1 MSKITVIGTGS
12 VGSTIAYA
20 LTCLGLASEIV
31 MIDINGEK
39 SMGEAL
45 DIKQG
50 VPFFDPC
57 SVYAGGY
64 PDAAGS
70 DIVIIT
76 SGIARKPGQTRLDLV
91 KTNVS
96 IQKSIVPEIV
106 KYAPDAIYIMVSNPV
121 DVLTYTFC
129 RLSGIPTGHVFG
141 TGTLLDTARLR
152 SRLSEYC
159 GIDPGNIHAYVLGEH
174 GDSSF
179 IPWSVCEISGIA
191 VDSFRNSVSPS
202 NLILPEIDKDKVAE
216 YVKTSGS
223 RIISRKGATFYA
235 VSSAVCHLCKCVL
248 HDSNTALTVSSMLD
262 GEYGVSDVC
271 LSTLNVIGRKGVTRK
286 IVLPLCD
293 DDTARLRN
301 SAEILKET
309 VRSLDL

>member
-12 VGSTIAYA
+12 VGSTVAYA
-20 LTCLGLASEIV
+20 LTCRGLASELV

-39 SMGEAL
+39 SLGEAL
-45 DIKQG
+45 DIRQG
-50 VPFFDPC
+50 VPFFEAC

-96 IQKSIVPEIV
+96 IQKSIVPQIV

-129 RLSGIPTGHVFG
+129 RLSGLPAEHIFG

-159 GIDPGNIHAYVLGEH
+159 GIDPANIHAYVLGEH

-179 IPWSVCEISGIA
+179 IPWSVCGIA
-191 VDSFRNSVSPS
+191 GIGVDGFRNSVTPDDM
-202 NLILPEIDKDKVAE
+202 LLPGINKDEIAQ

-235 VSSAVCHLCKCVL
+235 VSSAVCRLCECVL
-248 HDSNTALTVSSMLD
+248 HDSNTALTVSSLLN
-262 GEYGVSDVC
+262 GEYGINDVC
-271 LSTLNVIGRKGVTRK
+271 LSTLNVIGKRGVTRK
-286 IVLPLCD
+286 IILPLGED
-293 DDTARLRN
+293 DVTRLKAG
-301 SAEILKET
+301 SEILKET
-309 VRSLDL
+309 INSLGL

>member
-12 VGSTIAYA
+12 VGSTVAYA
-20 LTCLGLASEIV
+20 LTCRGLASEIV

-50 VPFFDPC
+50 IPFFDPC

-91 KTNVS
+91 KTNVA
-96 IQKSIVPEIV
+96 IQKSIVPQIT

-129 RLSGIPTGHVFG
+129 RLSGLPQGHIFG

-152 SRLSEYC
+152 SRLAEYC
-159 GIDPGNIHAYVLGEH
+159 GIDSGNIHAYVLGEH

-179 IPWSVCEISGIA
+179 IPWSVCEVAGIV
-191 VDSFRNSVSPS
+191 VDRFRDNV
-202 NLILPEIDKDKVAE
+202 LPHDLLLPKIDRDEVAQ

-235 VSSAVCHLCKCVL
+235 VSSAVCHLCKCVI
-248 HDSNTALTVSSMLD
+248 HNSNTAVTVSSMLD
-262 GEYGVSDVC
+262 GDYGISDIC
-271 LSTLNVIGRKGVTRK
+271 LSTLNVIGRQGVAHK
-286 IVLPLCD
+286 ILLPLGEE
-293 DDTARLRN
+293 DTARLQN
-301 SAEILKET
+301 SAKILKET
-309 VRSLDL
+309 VNSLDL

>member
-262 GEYGVSDVC
+262 GEYGVSDIC

-293 DDTARLRN
+293 DDAARLGN
-301 SAEILKET
+301 SAEILKKT

>member
-129 RLSGIPTGHVFG
+129 RLSGIPRGNVLG

-152 SRLSEYC
+152 SR
-159 GIDPGNIHAYVLGEH
+159 I
-174 GDSSF
+174 
-179 IPWSVCEISGIA
+179 
-191 VDSFRNSVSPS
+191 
-202 NLILPEIDKDKVAE
+202 
-216 YVKTSGS
+216 
-223 RIISRKGATFYA
+223 
-235 VSSAVCHLCKCVL
+235 
-248 HDSNTALTVSSMLD
+248 
-262 GEYGVSDVC
+262 
-271 LSTLNVIGRKGVTRK
+271 
-286 IVLPLCD
+286 
-293 DDTARLRN
+293 
-301 SAEILKET
+301 
-309 VRSLDL
+309 

>member
-202 NLILPEIDKDKVAE
+202 NLILPEIDRDKVAE

-262 GEYGVSDVC
+262 GEYGVSDIC

-293 DDTARLRN
+293 DDAARLGN
-301 SAEILKET
+301 SAEILKKT

>member
-64 PDAAGS
+64 PDAVGS

-202 NLILPEIDKDKVAE
+202 NLILPEIDRDKVAE

-262 GEYGVSDVC
+262 GEYGVSDIC

-293 DDTARLRN
+293 DDAARLGN
-301 SAEILKET
+301 SAEILKKT

>member
-235 VSSAVCHLCKCVL
+235 VSSAVCHLRKCVL

-262 GEYGVSDVC
+262 GEYGVSDIC

-293 DDTARLRN
+293 DDAARLGN
-301 SAEILKET
+301 SAEILNKT
-309 VRSLDL
+309 VRRPDL

>member
-262 GEYGVSDVC
+262 GEYGVSDIC

-293 DDTARLRN
+293 DDAARLGN

>member
-1 MSKITVIGTGS
+1 MSKITVIGAGS
-12 VGSTIAYA
+12 VGSTVAYA
-20 LTCLGLASEIV
+20 LTCRGLASEIV

-50 VPFFDPC
+50 IPFFDPC

-96 IQKSIVPEIV
+96 IQKSIVPQIV

-129 RLSGIPTGHVFG
+129 RLSGVPEGHVFG

-159 GIDPGNIHAYVLGEH
+159 GIDPANIHAYVLGEH

-179 IPWSVCEISGIA
+179 IPWSVCEVAGIA
-191 VDSFRNSVSPS
+191 VDNFRNSVTP
-202 NLILPEIDKDKVAE
+202 NDLLLPEINREEVAQ

-248 HDSNTALTVSSMLD
+248 HDSNTSVTVSSMLG
-262 GEYGVSDVC
+262 GEYGISDVC
-271 LSTLNVIGRKGVTRK
+271 LSTLNVIGRQGVTRR
-286 IVLPLCD
+286 IVLPLGKD
-293 DDTARLRN
+293 DLTHLQG

-309 VRSLDL
+309 IKSLEL